1 MVSILPTA
9 ISTTQ
14 EYCMTQVFS
23 LKLGFRTTIL
33 FSKSLK
39 FFFFLFSS
47 WMTRAGIFF
56 SFIVSWCLH
65 QRVNLCSCWLILP
78 CERPY
83 FLFIAYLLW
92 SHHWSILPGSR
103 VDQNLS
109 NVFHH
114 LPALPC
120 TEKSWQFGVLSIKNI
135 MSKHLSNSER
145 LRILEGYLSTSFSKY
160 AIQNRYGLSRGPI
173 PSWLRKFSLSD
184 KPQAQDCMKPKRKEE
199 SRLSMSE

>member
-114 LPALPC
+114 LPAPAVYWKKL
-120 TEKSWQFGVLSIKNI
+120 TVWRAINQKHYVQTSQQFRTSSDLGRVPQ
-135 MSKHLSNSER
+135 
-145 LRILEGYLSTSFSKY
+145 YLL
-160 AIQNRYGLSRGPI
+160 Q
-173 PSWLRKFSLSD
+173 
-184 KPQAQDCMKPKRKEE
+184 
-199 SRLSMSE
+199 